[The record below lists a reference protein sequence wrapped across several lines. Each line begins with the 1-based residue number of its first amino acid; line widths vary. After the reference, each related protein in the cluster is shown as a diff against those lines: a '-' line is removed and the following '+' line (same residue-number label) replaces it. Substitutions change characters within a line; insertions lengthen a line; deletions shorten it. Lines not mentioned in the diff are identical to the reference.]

1 MSSENDRGPGP
12 VILSGSHE
20 SFERML
26 ERVFESLHATEDR
39 RAGIQEAIERIAA
52 YFTAA
57 RVEIVVPGVA
67 LAAGETSAE
76 VEPDLE
82 VTICVGSKD
91 ECGRAALF
99 GSRRAAA
106 RRARDARQFRVAAQ
120 IVGDAICR
128 VEAAVDLS
136 EQQFW
141 LLMAMESA
149 AVGVW
154 DWDLEA
160 DRVRYL
166 SPSVTQEGGV
176 HVQETTASAAED
188 WCHPDDLLDGW
199 KQDLERAIAGE
210 SDTFTQVVRQRR
222 RSDPNGPWHR
232 IYSRGRVIERDP
244 SGRARRIMG
253 TFEDVTQA
261 YEKELV
267 EKARDVAMSRATRMA
282 SMGVLASSLA
292 HDLNQPLTVLTG
304 YLEGTVRMVA
314 EGTATETDVA
324 KALERSVAF
333 AYRASDVVR
342 RFRRLLRREAP
353 MADSVDLAALVRQ
366 VRDSMGRDAA
376 TAGVEIE
383 IQEDFRGAVVRGD
396 GLQIEQA
403 VIQLVRNAVEALA
416 GADHLRK
423 RVRLD
428 VRSVDHRAELRVA
441 DNGPGI
447 PDEVAEDLFEPLTT
461 TREAGRGL
469 GLAICHSVAEL
480 HGGQLQVERTGPD
493 GTVFLLSLP
502 SDDGGDQ

>member
-1 MSSENDRGPGP
+1 
-12 VILSGSHE
+12 
-20 SFERML
+20 
-26 ERVFESLHATEDR
+26 
-39 RAGIQEAIERIAA
+39 
-52 YFTAA
+52 
-57 RVEIVVPGVA
+57 
-67 LAAGETSAE
+67 
-76 VEPDLE
+76 
-82 VTICVGSKD
+82 
-91 ECGRAALF
+91 
-99 GSRRAAA
+99 
-106 RRARDARQFRVAAQ
+106 
-120 IVGDAICR
+120 
-128 VEAAVDLS
+128 
-136 EQQFW
+136 
-141 LLMAMESA
+141 
-149 AVGVW
+149 
-154 DWDLEA
+154 
-160 DRVRYL
+160 
-166 SPSVTQEGGV
+166 
-176 HVQETTASAAED
+176 
-188 WCHPDDLLDGW
+188 
-199 KQDLERAIAGE
+199 
-210 SDTFTQVVRQRR
+210 
-222 RSDPNGPWHR
+222 
-232 IYSRGRVIERDP
+232 
-244 SGRARRIMG
+244 
-253 TFEDVTQA
+253 
-261 YEKELV
+261 
-267 EKARDVAMSRATRMA
+267 
-282 SMGVLASSLA
+282 VLASSLA

-416 GADHLRK
+416 GADHRRK

-447 PDEVAEDLFEPLTT
+447 PDEVAGDLFEPLTT

-502 SDDGGDQ
+502 SDDGGDR